1 MFKIISQKIFISK
14 SINRPFH
21 TIGLLISQK
30 PFIRCLWP
38 RKNNRLARKKKAKPI
53 CAAHLIDTQP
63 AAESRKNAALSYI
76 KISRKKTDSTFNTE
90 KNRGIQWTMRR
101 SAHKPAR

>member
-30 PFIRCLWP
+30 LFIRCLWP
-38 RKNNRLARKKKAKPI
+38 RKNNRLARKKK
-53 CAAHLIDTQP
+53 L
-63 AAESRKNAALSYI
+63 N
-76 KISRKKTDSTFNTE
+76 
-90 KNRGIQWTMRR
+90 R
-101 SAHKPAR
+101 SALHI